1 MHIQRLV
8 LNEHEAALRA
18 GTTILAVCG
27 DPEDSRD
34 LGADAFNAL
43 FDRMAEAAGDVSSVQ
58 VTEAQREHAERT
70 ADAELANL
78 WDVLAR
84 QIPAPVFDVFTV
96 YGEVPAAGGRPT
108 TTSFASQA
116 EAAAFCEGV
125 GEAVGWMKAEHVD
138 DPYAV
143 VMSNR
148 GWLEIV
154 SPSDFD
160 SRFSE
165 QELIAIYG
173 RMPVVPG
180 VRIGGGVFDDRQY
193 LDMAMD
199 VGEHGKMASLA
210 FQTALRSEVER
221 VTGRTNTAATGCVE
235 WIEGQGDCQVFR
247 LRWRTSFA
255 PNAEAV
261 EKIFG
266 MVAAGLNAMLAAKER
281 HGATSKARAS
291 APGL

>member
-43 FDRMAEAAGDVSSVQ
+43 FDRMAEAAGDVSSAQ
-58 VTEAQREHAERT
+58 VTDAQREHAERT
-70 ADAELANL
+70 ADAEGANM

-84 QIPAPVFDVFTV
+84 QIPPPVFNVSMV
-96 YGEVPAAGGRPT
+96 YGERPEAGERPT
-108 TTSFASQA
+108 TASFASQA
-116 EAAAFCEGV
+116 EAAAFREGV
-125 GEAVGWMKAEHVD
+125 SEAVGWLEAEQVD

-143 VMSNR
+143 VMRHR
-148 GWLEIV
+148 GWREIV

-180 VRIGGGVFDDRQY
+180 VRIGGGVAAEKQY
-193 LDMAMD
+193 VDMAIE
-199 VGEHGKMASLA
+199 VGEHGEMASRI
-210 FQTALRSEVER
+210 FRTALRSEVER
-221 VTGRTNTAATGCVE
+221 ETKRTPTAAKGCVE
-235 WIEGQGDCQVFR
+235 WIEGQGDAQVFR
-247 LRWRTSFA
+247 LRWRASLA

-266 MVAAGLNAMLAAKER
+266 MVAAGLNAMLAAEER
-281 HGATSKARAS
+281 NGATPEARAS

>member
-58 VTEAQREHAERT
+58 VTEVQREHAERT
-70 ADAELANL
+70 ADAEGANV

-84 QIPAPVFDVFTV
+84 QIPAPSFDVAFV
-96 YGEVPAAGGRPT
+96 HGEKPDPGTRP
-108 TTSFASQA
+108 SIRRFGSQA
-116 EAAAFCEGV
+116 EASAFSEGV
-125 GEAVGWMKAEHVD
+125 SEGWDEAELVS

-143 VMSNR
+143 VVSKR
-148 GWLEIV
+148 GRLSIV

-180 VRIGGGVFDDRQY
+180 VRIDGGVSDERQY
-193 LDMAMD
+193 VDMAMD

-221 VTGRTNTAATGCVE
+221 VTGRTNTAAKGCVE
-235 WIEGQGDCQVFR
+235 WIEDQGDAQVFR
-247 LRWRTSFA
+247 LRWRMSFLPSA
-255 PNAEAV
+255 QAV

-266 MVAAGLNAMLAAKER
+266 MVAAGLNAMLAAEER
-281 HGATSKARAS
+281 NAAASNARAS